1 MNKRPV
7 PAHELKRL
15 NGRYAGVGGRRGNVQ
30 IGKSRA

>member
-15 NGRYAGVGGRRGNVQ
+15 NGRYEGDLVC
-30 IGKSRA
+30 